1 MALKRPRRMASD
13 LKEVKTGFLYLISLT
28 YITVEPP
35 PGTWFILYKIKR
47 FFIIVG
53 YLQLFRIAD

>member
-1 MALKRPRRMASD
+1 MASD